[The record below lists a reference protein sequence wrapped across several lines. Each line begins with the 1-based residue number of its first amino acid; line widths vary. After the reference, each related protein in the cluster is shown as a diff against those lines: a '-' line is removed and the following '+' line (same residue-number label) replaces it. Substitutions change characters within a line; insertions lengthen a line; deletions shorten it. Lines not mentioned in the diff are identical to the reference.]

1 MAEEMAVQR
10 GKHGPAAIAALALM
24 DTISKLCTSGTSP

>member
-10 GKHGPAAIAALALM
+10 GKHGPAVIAAPALLDM
-24 DTISKLCTSGTSP
+24 ISKLCTSGTSP